1 MPVLEYPD
9 GSTYSYTYDAL
20 DRLTGISGDDLG
32 TVAYSLTETLGAYT
46 EWFALIPSGA
56 DTALPQH
63 FFNGGFT
70 ILLSDDIQFD
80 VRGGVGLND
89 AAEDYFV
96 GTGLSIRFH

>member
-1 MPVLEYPD
+1 MNRRVD
-9 GSTYSYTYDAL
+9 D
-20 DRLTGISGDDLG
+20 SGRSFVRYAQSW
-32 TVAYSLTETLGAYT
+32 TVAYSLTEELGAYT
-46 EWFALIPSGA
+46 EWFALIPTGA

-70 ILLSDDIQFD
+70 YLLSDDVQFD
-80 VRGGVGLND
+80 IRAGVGLND